1 MINIEKAKNTF
12 KNFLEEYKNQ
22 EDLGFEIKVVHTY
35 HVAENAKELAKKLNL
50 EQEDIEL
57 AELIGL
63 LHDIGRFEELK
74 IIKKFDSVNFNHA
87 EHGVKMLFE
96 DGLIR
101 KFIQDTKYDKII
113 KTAISNHSKLKIED
127 NLDEKI
133 LLHCKIIRDS
143 DKLDNFRVKEKEKI
157 EEIFPKIVSNKEEIE
172 NSIISKN
179 VYDTIKRLECVNLI
193 DRKTPIDYLACIL
206 AFVFD
211 LNFSISYK
219 IVKEHDYI
227 NKLIDRF
234 DYKVIDTKE
243 KMEDIRELINNY
255 IDKKEC

>member
-96 DGLIR
+96 DGLGGSM
-101 KFIQDTKYDKII
+101 T
-113 KTAISNHSKLKIED
+113 
-127 NLDEKI
+127 
-133 LLHCKIIRDS
+133 
-143 DKLDNFRVKEKEKI
+143 
-157 EEIFPKIVSNKEEIE
+157 
-172 NSIISKN
+172 
-179 VYDTIKRLECVNLI
+179 
-193 DRKTPIDYLACIL
+193 
-206 AFVFD
+206 
-211 LNFSISYK
+211 SY
-219 IVKEHDYI
+219 
-227 NKLIDRF
+227 N
-234 DYKVIDTKE
+234 
-243 KMEDIRELINNY
+243 
-255 IDKKEC
+255 